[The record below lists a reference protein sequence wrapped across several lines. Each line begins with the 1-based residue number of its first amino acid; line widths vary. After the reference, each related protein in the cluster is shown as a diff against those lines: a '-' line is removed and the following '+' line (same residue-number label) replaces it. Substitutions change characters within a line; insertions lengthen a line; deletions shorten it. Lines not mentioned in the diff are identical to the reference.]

1 MKLDLKL
8 LSIRFS
14 QAKDEPPVPTEGV
27 NAYLLERLL
36 LPCMNGGAV
45 HPKDIDYEAF
55 DMDDV
60 NALEDYYTELWKAGG
75 KLRQLTE
82 TVQKLPPEAQKV
94 RMFC

>member
-1 MKLDLKL
+1 
-8 LSIRFS
+8 
-14 QAKDEPPVPTEGV
+14 
-27 NAYLLERLL
+27 
-36 LPCMNGGAV
+36 
-45 HPKDIDYEAF
+45 
-55 DMDDV
+55 MDDV

>member
-27 NAYLLERLL
+27 NPYLLGQIL
-36 LPCMNGGAV
+36 LPCMNG
-45 HPKDIDYEAF
+45 KTIKLQDIDYEAF
-55 DMDDV
+55 DVDDI
-60 NALEDYYTELWKAGG
+60 EDLANYYCKLSKAGG
-75 KLRQLTE
+75 RLTQLTE
-82 TVQKLPPEAQKV
+82 TIQKLSPEAQKA